1 MGSIVALDQGMGR
14 YGVVWEQHRQLDDE
28 DATPLG
34 IFVTELR
41 LKL

>member
-14 YGVVWEQHRQLDDE
+14 YGVVWEQLDDE

-41 LKL
+41 LNL